1 VTRRD
6 LSVRGRRWLI
16 ACAVLGSAACSRAAP
31 DATPDGVV
39 HLWLERME
47 TSTDDPRA
55 AREAYALLGPA
66 SRSTLEDRAARA
78 SRVQGRRVEPYEM
91 LAEGRFGLKFR
102 PKTMSA
108 TVTGDQASVE
118 VMGSDPA
125 AEHATVHCTRERP
138 GEGWRIEPGLPDIT
152 ALPRWRDGG

>member
-1 VTRRD
+1 V
-6 LSVRGRRWLI
+6 WLG
-16 ACAVLGSAACSRAAP
+16 ASAGSAACSRAAP

-66 SRSTLEDRAARA
+66 SRATLEDRAARA

-108 TVTGDQASVE
+108 TVTGDQATVE

-125 AEHATVHCTRERP
+125 AEHATVHCTRERA